1 MQESQSRLST
11 LSVPGALLA
20 GLLLA
25 GCVTPLRS
33 SLPAPDADPAVT
45 ATTAGLQAAD
55 QTWREAAWWK
65 QFADPQLDRVVE
77 QALAANPDLDTA
89 QARAR
94 EAAAN
99 AGLAATKRQPSLDV
113 GAQLSRQRLSDNGL
127 IPPPFGG
134 RWITQGL
141 VSTQLLWTLD
151 LFGAERD
158 RIAAAQGRAEAAR
171 LTAQFARGA
180 TAAAAAKL
188 YFELGAAI
196 ADRDI
201 VAATLE
207 QRRAVLRITDSRVRA
222 GLDSS
227 AELRQSEA
235 QVPALELELAQ
246 AQERI
251 ELARSQL
258 AVLAGQSPAWASDL
272 VPGAAAA
279 NAAADTWG
287 LPADLSTNLLA
298 HRLDVMAARE
308 QVTAAAR
315 AVDASRRDWFPNVNL
330 AASAGLDS
338 TALGRLFDAGSRTF
352 SVGPA
357 LSLPLF
363 DAGRRRS
370 ATAAQ
375 RAAFDGAEA
384 AYRKAVLI
392 AVREVD
398 DAVVQLRSSA
408 QQRAAAFAA
417 VTAEREALRLTQL
430 RYDKGLAP
438 LLSVLFE
445 QDRVLALERRAA
457 QLDARARVLRVQ
469 LEEALGA
476 GLRTDSGESS

>member
-1 MQESQSRLST
+1 MQEPQTSFPRLF
-11 LSVPGALLA
+11 VPGVLLA
-20 GLLLA
+20 GLLLT

-33 SLPAPDADPAVT
+33 SLPASDADPAVIAT
-45 ATTAGLQAAD
+45 AAGLAAAA
-55 QTWREAAWWK
+55 QPWRGDTWWK

-99 AGLAATKRQPSLDV
+99 AGLAATQRQPSLGA
-113 GAQLSRQRLSDNGL
+113 GAQLNRQRLSDNGL
-127 IPPPFGG
+127 FPPPFGG

-151 LFGAERD
+151 LSGAYRD
-158 RIAAAQGRAEAAR
+158 RIAAAHGRAEAAR
-171 LTAQFARGA
+171 LAAQFARGA

-188 YFELGAAI
+188 YFEVGAAI

-201 VAATLE
+201 VVATLE

-222 GLDSS
+222 GLDSA

-258 AVLAGQSPAWASDL
+258 AVLAGQPPSW
-272 VPGAAAA
+272 
-279 NAAADTWG
+279 AADIVPAEANDGDAWG
-287 LPADLSTNLLA
+287 LPADLSSNLLA

-315 AVDASRRDWFPNVNL
+315 AVDASRRDWFPDVNL

-338 TALGRLFDAGSRTF
+338 TTLGRLFDAGSRTF
-352 SVGPA
+352 SIGPA

-384 AYRKAVLI
+384 AYRKSVLN
-392 AVREVD
+392 AVREVN

-408 QQRAAAFAA
+408 QQRAAALAA
-417 VTAEREALRLTQL
+417 VTAEREALRLAQL

-457 QLDARARVLRVQ
+457 QLAARARVLRVQ

-476 GLRTDSGESS
+476 GLHTDSGETS

>member
-1 MQESQSRLST
+1 
-11 LSVPGALLA
+11 
-20 GLLLA
+20 
-25 GCVTPLRS
+25 VTPLQP
-33 SLPAPDADPAVT
+33 SLPAPDADPAVIAT
-45 ATTAGLQAAD
+45 AAGLPTAPQP
-55 QTWREAAWWK
+55 WRGETWWK

-99 AGLAATKRQPSLDV
+99 AGLAATRRQPSLDA
-113 GAQLSRQRLSDNGL
+113 GAQLNRQRLSDNGL
-127 IPPPFGG
+127 FPPPFGG

-158 RIAAAQGRAEAAR
+158 RIAAAQGRGEAAR
-171 LTAQFARGA
+171 LAAQFARGA

-201 VAATLE
+201 VATTLE

-222 GLDSS
+222 GLDSA

-235 QVPALELELAQ
+235 QVPALELEFAQ

-251 ELARSQL
+251 TLARSQL
-258 AVLAGQSPAWASDL
+258 AVLAGQPPSWAAEL
-272 VPGAAAA
+272 VPGAVAAKD
-279 NAAADTWG
+279 ADAWG
-287 LPADLSTNLLA
+287 LPADLSSNLLA
-298 HRLDVMAARE
+298 HRFDVMAARE

-315 AVDASRRDWFPNVNL
+315 AVDASRRDWFPSVNL

-338 TALGRLFDAGSRTF
+338 TTLGRLFDAGSRTF
-352 SVGPA
+352 SIGPA

-384 AYRKAVLI
+384 AYRKSVLN
-392 AVREVD
+392 AVREVN

-417 VTAEREALRLTQL
+417 VTAEREALRLVQL

-476 GLRTDSGESS
+476 GLRTDSGEVP

>member
-1 MQESQSRLST
+1 MQEQQTSIPDLRI
-11 LSVPGALLA
+11 PAALLA

-33 SLPAPDADPAVT
+33 SLPAPEADPAARST
-45 ATTAGLQAAD
+45 ANLMSAAPQA
-55 QTWREAAWWK
+55 WREENWWK
-65 QFADPQLDRVVE
+65 LFADPQLDRVVE
-77 QALAANPDLDTA
+77 QTLAANPDLQTA

-99 AGLAATKRQPSLDV
+99 SGLASTKRLPSLAA
-113 GAQLSRQRLSDNGL
+113 GGQLNRQRLSANGL
-127 IPPPFGG
+127 IPPPYGG
-134 RWITQGL
+134 RWITQGV
-141 VSTQLLWTLD
+141 VSTQLAWTLD

-171 LTAQFARGA
+171 LSARYARGA
-180 TAAAAAKL
+180 TAAAVAKL
-188 YFELGAAI
+188 YFELGAALI
-196 ADRDI
+196 DRNI

-207 QRRAVLRITDSRVRA
+207 QRKAVLRITDSRVRA
-222 GLDSS
+222 GLDST

-235 QVPALELELAQ
+235 QVPTLELDLAQ

-251 ELARSQL
+251 ELVRSQL
-258 AVLAGQSPAWASDL
+258 AVLAGQPPSWASDL
-272 VPGAAAA
+272 APATPSDAA
-279 NAAADTWG
+279 WG
-287 LPADLSTNLLA
+287 LPSDLPSNLLA

-308 QVTAAAR
+308 QVAAAAR

-338 TALGRLFDAGSRTF
+338 TTLGKLFDAGSRTF
-352 SVGPA
+352 SLGPA
-357 LSLPLF
+357 LTLPLF

-375 RAAFDGAEA
+375 RAAFDAAEA
-384 AYRKAVLI
+384 DYRKSVLN
-392 AVREVD
+392 AVREVN

-408 QQRAAAFAA
+408 EQRAAARAA

-438 LLSVLFE
+438 LLSVLVE
-445 QDRVLALERRAA
+445 QDRLLTLERRAA
-457 QLDARARVLRVQ
+457 QLDATASVLRVQ

-476 GLRTDSGESS
+476 GLRTDSGEAS